1 MKNLLHAKTRSK
13 SEFKQDAGWYDL
25 LQPSDKSEW
34 DVLTIR
40 YNTASL
46 PSEKSECDV
55 LTIRYNTTSL
65 PSEKSQCDVL
75 TIRYNT
81 ASLPSEK
88 SECDVLTIRYNT
100 TSLPSDKSEWDVLT
114 IRYSFSAK
122 WRVKLLHQECCM
134 VPGTISPS
142 FTPIINQCMEDPADI
157 RTAQNRIKIT
167 SLLSLLLKFV
177 YSVLLLKKN
186 KKSPKS

>member
-1 MKNLLHAKTRSK
+1 MKNLLHAKTRNK

-25 LQPSDKSEW
+25 LQPSEKSEW

-55 LTIRYNTTSL
+55 LTIRYLTT
-65 PSEKSQCDVL
+65 
-75 TIRYNT
+75 
-81 ASLPSEK
+81 SLPSEK

-100 TSLPSDKSEWDVLT
+100 TLLPSEKSQCDVLT
-114 IRYSFSAK
+114 IQYSFSAK

-177 YSVLLLKKN
+177 YSVLLLKK
-186 KKSPKS
+186 KKNLPKAS